1 MALEVALIAAMDE
14 HRTIGRENKL
24 LWRLPED
31 MRHFRK
37 MTKGNPV
44 VMGRKT
50 FESIGKPLPGRR
62 NIVLTRD
69 AGYRVDGIETVDSV
83 EAALAMTA
91 DASRVC
97 VIGGGAVYDAFLPH
111 ANAMY
116 LTRIEHAWDGDTRF
130 PAWNDAEWRVVWE
143 EPGPMNPA
151 NPYLYR
157 FLEYRR
163 V

>member
-1 MALEVALIAAMDE
+1 MAVEIALIGAMDE
-14 HRTIGRENKL
+14 HRIIGRDNKL

-31 MRHFRK
+31 MKHFRK

-44 VMGRKT
+44 IMGRKT

-69 AGYRVDGIETVDSV
+69 AAYRAEGIETVDSV
-83 EAALAMTA
+83 EGALAMTA

-97 VIGGGAVYDAFLPH
+97 VIGGGIVYEAFLPY

-116 LTRIEHAWDGDTRF
+116 LTRIEHAWDGDARF
-130 PAWNDAEWRVVWE
+130 PAWDDAEWRVVWE
-143 EPGPMNPA
+143 ERGPTNAA
-151 NPYLYR
+151 NPYSYR